1 MIAIENRK
9 RKQHQPRLPESAG
22 GAGVGSLYLGRIDQ
36 GQVGNAQ
43 STHVNRPKG
52 KATLVP

>member
-9 RKQHQPRLPESAG
+9 RKQHQPRLPESA
-22 GAGVGSLYLGRIDQ
+22 AGVGSLYLGRIDQ